1 MNFNYLTMIVYRK
14 LLVVVGRRIGSYGWL
29 IFISLV
35 AGGNKINSPW
45 YNLEVVFGFFRKIKR
60 KL

>member
-1 MNFNYLTMIVYRK
+1 M
-14 LLVVVGRRIGSYGWL
+14 VVGRRIGSYGWL

-45 YNLEVVFGFFRKIKR
+45 YNLEVVFGFFRKKEETLTPFKIKNT
-60 KL
+60 